1 MAVLFVDAY
10 RRVRDSRR
18 SQFGARLARSTAEM
32 NNTSLEG
39 FDDDEQALTPVR
51 SNEAQSGRIGQGRAE
66 PHEDQGSTKQ
76 FKVRISAQK
85 SAVRKQ
91 AIDKHGQSAPQAS
104 EMPIIKRAQHYESGV
119 LNESRKRKGLKEDL
133 VTAPRQRKNVA
144 INTLLQPA
152 LAQGPEAGDVYSARR
167 NTAASQLARAK
178 HNTQVQAATE
188 KQTRADTKAPEKVSE
203 RGSGSLEPKRAAQAP
218 AKRKTGV
225 ADSTGAKAPALPEV
239 IVLHVAARADQEYFD
254 GEQLVQNLLA
264 QNMRHGDKKIFH
276 RFERPEEHRGHLF
289 SMANMVKPG
298 TFELDHMNSFATPGV
313 TFFLELPCE
322 GSARYAF
329 DLMLITARKLAR
341 SFHAELRD
349 QNQNVLTEQAVDH
362 LLQRV
367 VDFERKHRM
376 RARTEQ
382 IRERNG
388 IL

>member
-1 MAVLFVDAY
+1 
-10 RRVRDSRR
+10 
-18 SQFGARLARSTAEM
+18 
-32 NNTSLEG
+32 
-39 FDDDEQALTPVR
+39 
-51 SNEAQSGRIGQGRAE
+51 
-66 PHEDQGSTKQ
+66 
-76 FKVRISAQK
+76 
-85 SAVRKQ
+85 
-91 AIDKHGQSAPQAS
+91 
-104 EMPIIKRAQHYESGV
+104 
-119 LNESRKRKGLKEDL
+119 
-133 VTAPRQRKNVA
+133 
-144 INTLLQPA
+144 
-152 LAQGPEAGDVYSARR
+152 
-167 NTAASQLARAK
+167 
-178 HNTQVQAATE
+178 
-188 KQTRADTKAPEKVSE
+188 
-203 RGSGSLEPKRAAQAP
+203 
-218 AKRKTGV
+218 
-225 ADSTGAKAPALPEV
+225 
-239 IVLHVAARADQEYFD
+239 
-254 GEQLVQNLLA
+254 
-264 QNMRHGDKKIFH
+264 MRHGDKKIFH